1 MWDSGEGQCLQRAGA
16 PECESGFELRGGR
29 CHRVALTANPI
40 CPAGSVWDSGET
52 QCLQRAG
59 APECESG
66 FELRGGRCHRVALT
80 ANPICPAGSVWDS
93 GETQCYETAQA
104 AASATCDAGATVR
117 GRTCVEQ
124 RAAVLG
130 CPDAPG
136 WSQLNGGQCTHTVE
150 ESYQE
155 QVGQRRVAPFT
166 ERVRVAPYTR
176 RVRVAPFTERVRVA
190 PYTRRVRVAPFAERV
205 RVAPYTRRVRVAP
218 FAERVRVAPYTRRV
232 RVAPFT
238 ERVRVAPYTR
248 RVRVAP
254 FAERVRVAPY
264 TRRVRVAPFA
274 ERVRVAPYTR
284 RVRVAP
290 FAERVRVAPYT
301 RRVRVAPFAERVRVA
316 PYTRR
321 VRVAPFTER
330 VRVAPYTE
338 TYTAH
343 VTYTYTVRVRDRCIR
358 WDHQNGGCLTWSYRT
373 ETRTGCCRT
382 ETRTRAA
389 YNYETRQVYNY
400 VTRPA
405 YNYETRQVY
414 NYVTRPAY
422 NYETRAVYNYVTRPA
437 YNYETRA
444 VYNYVT
450 RPAYNYE
457 TRQVY
462 NYVTRPAYNYETRQ
476 VYNYEPVYETRTR
489 PVSTLH
495 PASLMCGTGF
505 ERSGSTCTRQTPA
518 QPRCASDAWTLSGWT
533 CTGPRAVAPTGCPAG
548 FTLRAMGP
556 PGPGYSCTPQVLT
569 TDANCPTSG
578 SRLHQSAGVWSCV
591 TTVAPTGC
599 PAGFTLRAVGPPGPG
614 YSCTPQVLT
623 TDANCPTSG
632 SRLHQ
637 SAGVWSCVTTVAPT
651 GCPTGYT
658 LDGPSSTGRY
668 SCTTTQTSET
678 DTTAITQPPEQACS
692 TDLGTL
698 GSEAVTRTGSW
709 SASCPS
715 TQRGNARTPY
725 YAHSYTFSLAAAADV
740 DISLVVHGGG
750 SGHLA
755 LLPPP
760 GTSVPRDPATG
771 TNPQISAEALPE
783 GTHTIKTS
791 HLRDRTQGT
800 FTLTV
805 LAAATA
811 CGDEEVRV
819 YGGACSPA
827 DQRVYEF
834 TEGTIVSTRTVASG
848 ALLEQDF
855 LRDHRACTSRAVD
868 PLTIDKL
875 SALMLAVPVHE
886 LQRSSPSPMFLG
898 RSDNLRQNTR
908 NEWLYSRNT
917 REDERRAH
925 WHAGVGLWQLDPWPP
940 VRALNHAERAD
951 IAVGGA
957 VVAAYIRDEF
967 CEHSGQPLWE
977 REVFGP
983 WLACKADS
991 NPVHASRDLCPP
1003 TYLDIYD
1010 EAGDSMWVIAT
1021 EGSQS
1026 DGGVQD
1032 RLCIWSDRMP
1042 LNYERGFGCYLYDP
1056 ERHEGNMDI
1065 RSMEGTDSAAKPNGL
1080 TPLAVAFIS
1089 LANPDGSTH
1098 AGTKYAVFPAA
1109 ETGYAHT
1116 LIKAVAQAT
1125 EARASRLGPDGN
1137 GWYVGDVD
1145 GRALYVREGTNEQC
1159 GASEAATPPVC
1170 GWTRM

>member
-40 CPAGSVWDSGET
+40 CPAGLVWDSGEG

-190 PYTRRVRVAPFAERV
+190 PYTQRV
-205 RVAPYTRRVRVAP
+205 RVAPYTQ
-218 FAERVRVAPYTRRV
+218 RV

-238 ERVRVAPYTR
+238 
-248 RVRVAP
+248 
-254 FAERVRVAPY
+254 
-264 TRRVRVAPFA
+264 
-274 ERVRVAPYTR
+274 
-284 RVRVAP
+284 
-290 FAERVRVAPYT
+290 
-301 RRVRVAPFAERVRVA
+301 ERVRVA

-338 TYTAH
+338 TYTVH

-382 ETRTRAA
+382 ETRTRTA
-389 YNYETRQVYNY
+389 YNYQTRQVYNY
-400 VTRPA
+400 QTQAV
-405 YNYETRQVY
+405 YNYQTRQVY
-414 NYVTRPAY
+414 NYQTQ
-422 NYETRAVYNYVTRPA
+422 AVYNYQ
-437 YNYETRA
+437 
-444 VYNYVT
+444 
-450 RPAYNYE
+450 

-462 NYVTRPAYNYETRQ
+462 NYQTQAVYNYQTRQVYNYQTQAVYYYQTQAVYNYVTRQ

-637 SAGVWSCVTTVAPT
+637 SAGVWSCVITVAPT

-725 YAHSYTFSLAAAADV
+725 YAHSFTFSLAAAADV

-886 LQRSSPSPMFLG
+886 LRRSSPSPMFLG
-898 RSDNLRQNTR
+898 RSDNLEQNDQ
-908 NEWLYSRNT
+908 NIWLYSNKT
-917 REDERRAH
+917 LLDERRAH

-951 IAVGGA
+951 IAIGGA
-957 VVAAYIRDEF
+957 EVAAHIRDEY
-967 CEHSGQPLWE
+967 CEHSGEPLWNQD
-977 REVFGP
+977 VFEP
-983 WLACKADS
+983 WLGCRDEPTDGRQ
-991 NPVHASRDLCPP
+991 NRDLCEA
-1003 TYLDIYD
+1003 TYRDIYD
-1010 EAGDSMWVIAT
+1010 ATGDWMWVIAT

-1032 RLCIWSDRMP
+1032 RLCMWSSQMP
-1042 LNYERGFGCYLYDP
+1042 PAHERGFGCFLYDP
-1056 ERHEGNMDI
+1056 DRHEGDMDVANAK
-1065 RSMEGTDSAAKPNGL
+1065 GTDSAANPNGF

-1089 LANPDGSTH
+1089 LTNPVETTH
-1098 AGTKYAVFPAA
+1098 AETKYAVFPAA
-1109 ETGYAHT
+1109 HTGYART
-1116 LIKAVAQAT
+1116 LIKAVAREDA
-1125 EARASRLGPDGN
+1125 ARLSRLGPNGN

-1145 GRALYVREGTNEQC
+1145 GRVLYVREGTNEQC
-1159 GASEAATPPVC
+1159 GASEAATVSIC
-1170 GWTRM
+1170 EWTGM